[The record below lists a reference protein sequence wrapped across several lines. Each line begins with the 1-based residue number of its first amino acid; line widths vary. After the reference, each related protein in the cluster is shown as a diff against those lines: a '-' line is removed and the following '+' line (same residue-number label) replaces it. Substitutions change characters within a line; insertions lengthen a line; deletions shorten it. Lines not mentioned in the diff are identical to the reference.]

1 LYWEEI
7 LKKRGDEEFKFARV
21 IIFDMEIF
29 QIDENL
35 YQSSMIDDVERAK
48 MFDVCIDL
56 AGGMDPDASDFKIYL
71 KWTIED
77 DGLPDL
83 EILKIVASFG
93 YDLAYKK
100 KMKVLVHCEKGFNRA
115 SLLNGIILWMNGMSG
130 QKIVNYIRNRRSG
143 ALFNQNFV
151 NYLANLK

>member
-1 LYWEEI
+1 
-7 LKKRGDEEFKFARV
+7 
-21 IIFDMEIF
+21 MEIF

-35 YQSSMIDDVERAK
+35 YQSSMIDDAERAR

-56 AGGMDPDASDFKIYL
+56 AGGIDPDASDFKIYL

-77 DGLPDL
+77 GGLPDMD
-83 EILKIVASFG
+83 ILKFVASFG

-100 KMKVLVHCEKGFNRA
+100 KMKVLVHCEKGINRA
-115 SLLNGIILWMNGMSG
+115 SLLNGVILWLKGIRG
-130 QKIVNYIRNRRSG
+130 QEIVNYIRNKRPG

-151 NYLANLK
+151 NYLVNL